1 MTTWDKDEAYGD
13 LFYKRAIGEL
23 PEMESSKSVAQLI
36 KGLIRPKDSIV
47 DVGCGAG
54 HYLTSLRK
62 AIDVPFGYW
71 GIDST
76 QYYID
81 QANRAFDIGTFT
93 VGDIYD
99 LKFPDGCADIVMC
112 NNVLLHLPSIEIPI
126 RELLRISSR
135 YVVIRTLVGNGTFII
150 KQSEEPEEYRKGEL
164 VNYHYFNIY
173 SSGYIASILKGYK
186 YEIRP
191 DMNFDPQNLGGSDN
205 FVGDRPT
212 DLTVVVGGYQVNGY
226 IIQPWKFIII
236 DKRSMGKQNID
247 WNPRNDANAE
257 AIL

>member
-1 MTTWDKDEAYGD
+1 MTTWDNDKAYGD

-36 KGLIRPKDSIV
+36 KGIIKPKDSIV

-54 HYLTSLRK
+54 HYLTSLRR

-76 QYYID
+76 LYYIE

-99 LKFPDGCADIVMC
+99 LKFPDHCADIVMC

-126 RELLRISSR
+126 RELLRISNK
-135 YVVIRTLVGNGTFII
+135 YVIIRTLIGNCTFEIKQAEQPELHNGNG
-150 KQSEEPEEYRKGEL
+150 L

-173 SSGYIASILKGYK
+173 SESYIASILKGYK
-186 YEIRP
+186 YEIMP
-191 DMNFDPQNLGGSDN
+191 DMNYDPQNLGGQDN
-205 FVGDRPT
+205 YIGEWPT
-212 DLTVVVGGYQVNGY
+212 DLTVSVGGHQVNGY

-236 DKRSMGKQNID
+236 KK
-247 WNPRNDANAE
+247 
-257 AIL
+257 